1 MSFITGKL
9 IILKNNTPIFNI
21 IDYSPVVEPELFI
34 SYSLTLGDNANYV
47 GIWADPLAGLHS
59 GKFHLST
66 QDSLFIIDLKD
77 KVLYDRYTQT
87 IKGRAN
93 EFLEQDNI
101 IDFTVGN

>member
-1 MSFITGKL
+1 MAFITGKL

-21 IDYSPVVEPELFI
+21 IDHTPVIEPELFI
-34 SYSLTLGDNANYV
+34 SYTLTLGDTSNYV
-47 GIWADPLAGLHS
+47 GIWAGPLASLNN

-66 QDSLFIIDLKD
+66 QDGLFIIDLKD

-101 IDFTVGN
+101 IDFTVR